1 MSSRKNSPRRVI
13 GRGRLPF
20 AFRAVLYLTIS
31 AFTSPAGAASDA
43 EVDGAHVNL
52 HVLADGPALRG
63 ALDIDLKP
71 GWKTYWLSPGPVGL
85 APRID
90 FSASEGVASPQLVY
104 PAPTRFREGEIESL
118 GYTEPVSFAI
128 EATLEPDARPVLRAS
143 LLIGLC
149 RDICVPVQLQLEA
162 QPDASLGTRAAVRR
176 AFDALPA
183 KSESSAGWKAELSDD
198 AKGLIIE
205 GAPGAFAQ
213 LRDLFV
219 AAPEGWAFGPPEID
233 RDGGQAVA
241 RVTVLAAPASGPLLD
256 RVDLVLT
263 DGEKSE
269 LIRALPV
276 GRDGPTQ

>member
-1 MSSRKNSPRRVI
+1 MSSRKNSPRRSG

-20 AFRAVLYLTIS
+20 ALLTVLYLTIS
-31 AFTSPAGAASDA
+31 AFTSPAEAASEA
-43 EVDGAHVNL
+43 EVDGARVSL
-52 HVLADGPALRG
+52 HVLADGSTLRG
-63 ALDIDLKP
+63 ALEIDLKP
-71 GWKTYWLSPGPVGL
+71 GWKTYWVSPGPVGL

-90 FSASEGVASPQLVY
+90 FSASEGIASPQLVY

-118 GYTEPVSFAI
+118 GYTEPVDFAI
-128 EATLEPDARPVLRAS
+128 EASPKPGARPLLRAD

-162 QPDASLGTRAAVRR
+162 EPDASLGTRSAVRR
-176 AFDALPA
+176 AFDALPIE
-183 KSESSAGWKAELSDD
+183 SESRAGWKAELSSD
-198 AKGLIIE
+198 AKRLVIE
-205 GAPGAFAQ
+205 GAPEAFAQ
-213 LRDLFV
+213 TRDLFV
-219 AAPEGWAFGPPEID
+219 AAPEGWAFGPLEFE

-241 RVTVLAAPASGPLLD
+241 NVPVLAAPAFAPRLD